1 MSGSYFD
8 PPTGYPKFEIFTFSS
23 KLSAGM
29 RGLALSFPHRI
40 SSGVKP
46 YEGARLGLLNQLL
59 LLLKLESW
67 GQIFNVVIKC
77 YCPSGI
83 EICLTLRGRHEIK
96 VESRI

>member
-59 LLLKLESW
+59 FTAEAGEL
-67 GQIFNVVIKC
+67 GTDIHVVIKC
-77 YCPSGI
+77 YCLSGI
-83 EICLTLRGRHEIK
+83 EICPTLRGRHEIK
-96 VESRI
+96 AESQI